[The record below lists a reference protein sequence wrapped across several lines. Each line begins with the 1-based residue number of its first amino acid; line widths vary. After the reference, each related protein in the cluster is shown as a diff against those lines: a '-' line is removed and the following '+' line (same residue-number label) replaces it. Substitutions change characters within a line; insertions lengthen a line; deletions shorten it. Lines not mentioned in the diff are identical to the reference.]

1 MGGPILPDNPLQ
13 YELPLAEIQGI
24 STCPLVP
31 LGKIKKGTFQHR
43 ALLFKVLSDQLGI
56 PCSLHRGQYS
66 RHWNTIILE
75 RDELLVDLVFI
86 PSKLVPINS
95 SEALQYQSV

>member
-1 MGGPILPDNPLQ
+1 MGGPIKPDQPVQ
-13 YELPLAEIQGI
+13 YELPLAEVQGI
-24 STCPLVP
+24 SSCPLVP

-66 RHWNTIILE
+66 RHWNTVILDQNE
-75 RDELLVDLVFI
+75 MLVDLVYT
-86 PSKLVPINS
+86 PSKLSPINS
-95 SEALQYQSV
+95 SDALQYQSV